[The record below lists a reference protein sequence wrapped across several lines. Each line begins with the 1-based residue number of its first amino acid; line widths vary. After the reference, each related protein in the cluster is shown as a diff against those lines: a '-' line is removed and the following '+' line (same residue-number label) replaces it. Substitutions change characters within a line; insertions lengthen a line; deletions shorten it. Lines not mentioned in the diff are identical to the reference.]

1 MTCAQVRGYLQTQG
15 LKLPVQEIQMA
26 MLVTQSV
33 LELAQAEIDLS
44 VLWYEENGFSLAEKF
59 NLNTNALRQTHPA
72 DLFTSKDN
80 IAYTLRQ
87 LYLALDSVASRH
99 HNDTFALY
107 LYEGNDEA
115 GELFRLLARG
125 CQLPAI
131 LKCDQ
136 QKINQYLFARTA
148 ITGWL
153 NQVNDV
159 QSWLN
164 DGSLSGKQNA
174 ASQLAVP
181 VSGDQGQILGVLY
194 TAHQQPDAITDTEL
208 IEWIA
213 LAMVATPLLY
223 NLHDAATHIKG

>member
-1 MTCAQVRGYLQTQG
+1 MTCAQVRDYLQTQG

-26 MLVTQSV
+26 MLATQSV
-33 LELAQAEIDLS
+33 LELAKAEIDLS

-136 QKINQYLFARTA
+136 QQINQYLFARTA

-164 DGSLSGKQNA
+164 NGSLSGKQNS

-194 TAHQQPDAITDTEL
+194 AAHQQTDAITDTEL

-223 NLHDAATHIKG
+223 NLHDAVAHIKG